1 VSRTQA
7 AGEAR
12 QLQENPD
19 WLEGIRAGDPSAFE
33 TLFHAYYAPLCSF
46 AYRYLGARDLAEEIV
61 QEVFLSIWERRESWD
76 VRTSVRSYL
85 LTSVRNAALSYLRH
99 ERVVR
104 RRQAEVRDSHES
116 VAASPEACALEAET
130 VVAVRQA
137 IARLPDRC
145 RLVFT
150 LHREQGLTYTEVA
163 EALGISPRTVE
174 VQIGR
179 ALKSLR
185 KALAS
190 HRP

>member
-1 VSRTQA
+1 MSLTQA
-7 AGEAR
+7 ANQVRLQGEPEWIQA
-12 QLQENPD
+12 
-19 WLEGIRAGDPSAFE
+19 IRAGDHGAFE
-33 TLFHAYYAPLCSF
+33 ALFRAYHASLCSF

-61 QEVFLSIWERRESWD
+61 QEVFLCIWERRESWD

-104 RRQAEVRDSHES
+104 RRQAEVRDIHES
-116 VAASPEACALEAET
+116 VAASPEGRALEAET

-137 IARLPDRC
+137 IGRLPDRC

-150 LHREQGLTYTEVA
+150 LHREQGLTYAEVA
-163 EALGISPRTVE
+163 EVLGISPRTVE

-185 KALAS
+185 KHLAS